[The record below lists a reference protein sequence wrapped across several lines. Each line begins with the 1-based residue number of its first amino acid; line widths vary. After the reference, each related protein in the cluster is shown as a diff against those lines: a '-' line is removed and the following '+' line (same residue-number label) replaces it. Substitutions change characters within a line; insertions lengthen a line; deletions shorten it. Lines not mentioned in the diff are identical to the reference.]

1 MRQKQT
7 AQKDTAQEFTAQKNT
22 ERKKAGPIQLNRVQQ
37 DLLDRFFME
46 EKVWYPDYY
55 GFYVAAVICL
65 AIAMLLFIMPYQL
78 WESDYFAVTW
88 GLFLETMGLEMYSR
102 RYLQYR
108 EKEKIKSIRTVLQYL
123 PVSGEQTA
131 LYIFRKLMKLCLCLT
146 GGAAA
151 CQILFSL
158 ILLHRICWGNILM
171 PVICCLIIPVL
182 FPGVTIWRRV
192 QP

>member
-108 EKEKIKSIRTVLQYL
+108 EKEKIKSIRTVLQ
-123 PVSGEQTA
+123 
-131 LYIFRKLMKLCLCLT
+131 
-146 GGAAA
+146 
-151 CQILFSL
+151 
-158 ILLHRICWGNILM
+158 
-171 PVICCLIIPVL
+171 
-182 FPGVTIWRRV
+182 
-192 QP
+192 